1 VNAVRQIAY
10 HYQPGESGSSEFA
23 IWHLGA
29 SNVTVYSAEG
39 RELKVIPLAVPDHA
53 SADEAAQSYRPVDVV
68 NESSNLYP
76 AGAS

>member
-1 VNAVRQIAY
+1 MTTRQIAY

-29 SNVTVYSAEG
+29 SNVTVYSPEG
-39 RELKVIPLAVPDHA
+39 RMLKVLPLGAPIREE
-53 SADEAAQSYRPVDVV
+53 ADQKARSHGPVDVV

-76 AGAS
+76 AGA